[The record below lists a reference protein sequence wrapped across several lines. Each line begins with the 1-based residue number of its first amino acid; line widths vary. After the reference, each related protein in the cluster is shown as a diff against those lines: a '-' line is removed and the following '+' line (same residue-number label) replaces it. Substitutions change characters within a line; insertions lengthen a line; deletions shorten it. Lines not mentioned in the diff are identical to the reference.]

1 MLALILAHFVD
12 GDLGEYHELSTGVMV
27 NQPGAEPSR
36 VRALQSAFIH
46 HMLVDQAFTFEAGR
60 TIWGFPK
67 VMADFTIR
75 DGKQFGFDASIDGQ
89 LVAGMEFRRGL
100 RVPSALTHRKQV
112 LRSYSH
118 RDGQTLETPFD
129 MSMVGVRYRTG
140 GVRVWLGNHPYAKEL
155 ASLGLPKR
163 AMISASVAN
172 VHVVRR
178 CAGGFTMTTTKPD
191 VDLTDGAFYA
201 GDSRAVYKWMREN
214 EPVFRDRNGLAAA
227 STYQAVIDA
236 ERNPELFS
244 NAGGIRP
251 DQPGAEMMIEMDDPQ
266 HLLRRKLVN
275 SGFTR
280 KRVKDLEASIGSL
293 CDALI
298 DAMCERGECDFVW
311 DLAAPLPMAVIGD
324 MLGVLPEEREMF
336 LKWSDDMV
344 SFLSSTAAQEDF
356 QVSMDA
362 FAAYTEYMTGMLAAR
377 KEKPTDDLVSVLV
390 HAEVEGAKLEDHQI
404 VTEVLLLLIGGD
416 ETTRHTLSGGTRQLL
431 RHPDQHQRLVN
442 DLELLPNAIE
452 EMLRWT
458 APVKNMARTI
468 NADTEFHGTALK
480 EGEKMLLLFESA
492 NFDEKVFED
501 PESFNIDRYPN
512 NHLAF
517 GFGTHFCLGNQL
529 ARLELSIMQAKLLQ
543 RLPDMRLASDVELPL
558 RPANFVSGL
567 ESMPV
572 RFTPTKSLG

>member
-1 MLALILAHFVD
+1 
-12 GDLGEYHELSTGVMV
+12 
-27 NQPGAEPSR
+27 
-36 VRALQSAFIH
+36 
-46 HMLVDQAFTFEAGR
+46 
-60 TIWGFPK
+60 
-67 VMADFTIR
+67 
-75 DGKQFGFDASIDGQ
+75 
-89 LVAGMEFRRGL
+89 
-100 RVPSALTHRKQV
+100 
-112 LRSYSH
+112 
-118 RDGQTLETPFD
+118 
-129 MSMVGVRYRTG
+129 
-140 GVRVWLGNHPYAKEL
+140 
-155 ASLGLPKR
+155 
-163 AMISASVAN
+163 
-172 VHVVRR
+172 
-178 CAGGFTMTTTKPD
+178 MTTTAKPD

-227 STYQAVIDA
+227 STYAAVIEA

-251 DQPGAEMMIEMDDPQ
+251 DQDPVEMMIEMDDPQ

-280 KRVKDLEASIGSL
+280 KRVKDLEAGIGSL
-293 CDALI
+293 CDRLI
-298 DAMCERGECDFVW
+298 DAVCERGECDFVW

-336 LKWSDDMV
+336 LKWSDDLV

-356 QVSMDA
+356 QVTMDA
-362 FAAYTEYMTGMLAAR
+362 FAAYSQYMMGMIEAR
-377 KEKPTDDLVSVLV
+377 KADPTDDLVSVLV

-431 RHPDQHQRLVN
+431 RRPDQRQRLAN
-442 DLELLPNAIE
+442 DLALLPNAIE

-468 NADTEFHGTALK
+468 TADMDFHGTNLK
-480 EGEKMLLLFESA
+480 QGEKMILLFESA

-501 PESFNIDRYPN
+501 PETFNIDRNPN

-529 ARLELSIMQAKLLQ
+529 ARLELSIMQTKLLQ
-543 RLPDMRLASDVELPL
+543 RLPDMQLTSDAELPL

-572 RFTPTKSLG
+572 KFTPTKRVLAD